1 MVLVLRDSPVNNF
14 FLKNGVD
21 PTFKTLLPPLSLLP
35 PLLQRAAATG
45 KVGARAH
52 MKVAAAVAEL
62 KLTRVAGVVGPTVA
76 ETQALLLPDTCGEGS
91 VSRSS
96 PCLKWRGSG

>member
-62 KLTRVAGVVGPTVA
+62 KLTRVARVAGPTVGA
-76 ETQALLLPDTCGEGS
+76 EAPGAP
-91 VSRSS
+91 S
-96 PCLKWRGSG
+96 PCRSLQRAGAAD